1 MHLHVNVHELMA
13 GLQWPVPVD
22 TLKLVLKKEDLQY
35 EPKSEK
41 ILFPVISLLDKKKV
55 SKMYKSLL

>member
-1 MHLHVNVHELMA
+1 MHLEVNVYEPMA

-22 TLKLVLKKEDLQY
+22 TLKWVLKKDLQY

-41 ILFPVISLLDKKKV
+41 ILFPVIYFLD
-55 SKMYKSLL
+55 